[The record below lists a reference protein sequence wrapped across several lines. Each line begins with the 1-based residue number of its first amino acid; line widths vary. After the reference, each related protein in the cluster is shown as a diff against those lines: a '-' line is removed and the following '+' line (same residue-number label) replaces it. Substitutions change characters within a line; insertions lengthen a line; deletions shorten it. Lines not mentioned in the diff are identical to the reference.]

1 MSFWHFGN
9 LKSGY
14 GRSEFDRQMPGAELS
29 YTITSR
35 ELVKQV
41 PRQQRVPCPL
51 LLFGVCP
58 NPPIRKESI

>member
-1 MSFWHFGN
+1 MN
-9 LKSGY
+9 VRKNEGY
-14 GRSEFDRQMPGAELS
+14 RQFETDLSKRYAELS

-51 LLFGVCP
+51 LLFGVYP

>member
-14 GRSEFDRQMPGAELS
+14 GRSEFDRQMPGAGLS

-41 PRQQRVPCPL
+41 PLSSQGAASLGSTPIPL
-51 LLFGVCP
+51 
-58 NPPIRKESI
+58 RKENYE